1 MRFRSLAPASV
12 AGNMA
17 MGAIGP
23 SIGQPETA
31 ARLLASGIKIAAS
44 AVARDTIQAM

>member
-1 MRFRSLAPASV
+1 MASV
-12 AGNMA
+12 AGNMV

-31 ARLLASGIKIAAS
+31 ARLLTSGNNITAY